1 MKINKIFNNIQK
13 RIDITKY
20 NKHQKEINELVNT
33 SRMKMDSDAYN
44 QIDMA
49 RETIANFARKNC
61 VNVDIYDTSETMAF
75 AKQINPEIEKTLGDN
90 ITIRVTDMLNG
101 KSKEVMMP
109 ADTSKEYVFERKNS
123 RMLHN
128 TDSGTE
134 YIYQGHFTS
143 EDNFL
148 KTVYRHI
155 SNLTSAIKGKKS

>member
-61 VNVDIYDTSETMAF
+61 ISIDIFDTSDTISF

-101 KSKEVMMP
+101 KSKDVMMP
-109 ADTSKEYVFERKNS
+109 ADTSKTYNYTS
-123 RMLHN
+123 SNPRMLEN
-128 TDSGTE
+128 TETGTD
-134 YIYQGHFTS
+134 YIYKGHITS
-143 EDNFL
+143 ENNFL

-155 SNLTSAIKGKKS
+155 SDLTRAIKGKKS